1 MKDHYLAL
9 VNSGFMSKANKQ
21 LNTAIEQ
28 LTKESDHTDEAM
40 WHFNRREKKLDFEAM
55 CDYIDL
61 PEFLH
66 DKEGADFDSL
76 EEDDV
81 IIMHTSDFI
90 IFCSRK
96 RKAVEDAMRDEYY
109 TNGTI
114 PYYTTKRTINNTV
127 VWFCF
132 SWLFMPFNPGN
143 DN

>member
-21 LNTAIEQ
+21 LITAAKH
-28 LTKESDHTDEAM
+28 LTMESNHANEAM
-40 WHFNRREKKLDFEAM
+40 WYFNHKEKKLDFEAM
-55 CDYIDL
+55 CEYIDFS
-61 PEFLH
+61 EFLY
-66 DKEGADFDSL
+66 DEEGANFDSL
-76 EEDDV
+76 KEDDV

-96 RKAVEDAMRDEYY
+96 KKAVENAMKDEYY
-109 TNGTI
+109 SNGTL

-132 SWLFMPFNPGN
+132 SWLFLPFNPGN
-143 DN
+143 NN